1 MKKKK
6 KKLSKLE
13 KAEAKKERRRVYQE
27 EMEQAGNS
35 PIFHHKYR
43 KTTFYCPLCGKRFE
57 TSEYL
62 GQVFKGK
69 DKVLWLANMVTH
81 YRHNHISS
89 WNKCWG
95 WHGRAYREAAH
106 FGNYDAE
113 KSIVNERAK
122 RQSARKC
129 PQYIISNGIDHD
141 VYSKLQG
148 TTEETLKLV
157 DSVWSKHSPR

>member
-1 MKKKK
+1 MKLQQKKQ
-6 KKLSKLE
+6 
-13 KAEAKKERRRVYQE
+13 KENHIWQLDK
-27 EMEQAGNS
+27 NTKDN
-35 PIFHHKYR
+35 PILHYR
-43 KTTFYCPLCGKRFE
+43 YMKTTFYCPLYGTRFNA
-57 TSEYL
+57 SEYL
-62 GQVFKGK
+62 CETFKGE
-69 DKVLWLANMVTH
+69 DKALWLANMVTH
-81 YRHNHISS
+81 YRHTHITS

-95 WHGRAYREAAH
+95 WGGRAYRKAAH
-106 FGNYDAE
+106 FGDFDTE

-122 RQSARKC
+122 RQIARKC